1 MIFVE
6 NTLDAILIPRL
17 KTGATAWLEQFLECY
32 AQDCEMTYVGT
43 TAQTIAKLLESRWLK
58 QGCDLGNFFRAFD
71 LDQDTYYPSEYLST
85 RNGLSG
91 VTMPSETRLH
101 SAGSEG
107 LVDTMYQSQ
116 DKYAAALRNWKS
128 DGGPAETVRTNAQR
142 PLRTRGP
149 RHRQGPCTHRSP
161 PPWKPGRPGDL
172 PIPPRSPVP
181 APNE

>member
-128 DGGPAETVRTNAQR
+128 DGGPAETVRTGADV
-142 PLRTRGP
+142 RGAP
-149 RHRQGPCTHRSP
+149 SP
-161 PPWKPGRPGDL
+161 PGSGVSPQ
-172 PIPPRSPVP
+172 IPLDFYTPLYISMRFHGFQ
-181 APNE
+181 